1 MVRRTQ
7 STSYEHDSAARR
19 AVTLRCNLCQRSF
32 SFGGSLRELGLWQ
45 APNFLDLSQLSR
57 LLRVGHL
64 CWLERQQA
72 PESQGRQRLSDILG
86 LIALHV
92 RLVSDTDRS
101 LSSFL
106 PGDFVLGN
114 FGCGADSFW
123 GLVEDILNTAT
134 DADLLSATL
143 KVLRSGTQLMDA
155 ERCACALEFIL
166 GRLKYEDLPK
176 TRSSARYE
184 VIATLVDALEASRAF
199 SKLFIGD
206 NCFTPRAQV
215 QSFFAFPP
223 CILSCCLYTPEP
235 CSVS

>member
-1 MVRRTQ
+1 M
-7 STSYEHDSAARR
+7 
-19 AVTLRCNLCQRSF
+19 
-32 SFGGSLRELGLWQ
+32 WQ

-57 LLRVGHL
+57 LLRVGQL
-64 CWLERQQA
+64 CWLESQQA

-101 LSSFL
+101 LGFFL
-106 PGDFVLGN
+106 PSEFVLGN
-114 FGCGADSFW
+114 FGCGADSLW

-155 ERCACALEFIL
+155 ERCACALETIL
-166 GRLKYEDLPK
+166 GHLNYEDLPK

-215 QSFFAFPP
+215 QSFFALPP
-223 CILSCCLYTPEP
+223 SLLSCCLYTPEP
-235 CSVS
+235 CSLS